1 MAQLNLARSYRRQ
14 SCVRKESSMVQRIF
28 HTVFIDKVVV
38 VPHKFEGLFIAKGL
52 GKKNFICTKNLVP
65 GKVLC
70 DDQLISVQVNQFMYD

>member
-1 MAQLNLARSYRRQ
+1 MARLNLARSYRGHN
-14 SCVRKESSMVQRIF
+14 CGRKESSTVQRIF
-28 HTVFIDKVVV
+28 HNVVIDNVII

-70 DDQLISVQVNQFMYD
+70 DDQLISVQVNQFIYD